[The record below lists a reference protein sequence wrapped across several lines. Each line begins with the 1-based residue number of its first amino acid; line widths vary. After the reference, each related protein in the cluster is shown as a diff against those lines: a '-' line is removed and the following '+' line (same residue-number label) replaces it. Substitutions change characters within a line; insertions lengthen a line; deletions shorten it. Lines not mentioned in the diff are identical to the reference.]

1 MLVVIVLLII
11 FAIVIFFAIGTKTE
25 QRNKIQ
31 QKEENCIFQRLKD
44 INDRIDELNR
54 LELEIY
60 KSYNMSSIPK
70 EEHEKIDCYKK
81 EVQELEKERYDL
93 TGQPTSTQL
102 KIGIGNDM
110 RDLWKRKHGIPT
122 QKEISK
128 QQEEQAA
135 KKNTHKIPWF
145 AVGMAIGALNN
156 AQTEQ
161 KKRERELRRREL
173 EQERREIERERRKKE
188 RERREIEARW
198 KRY

>member
-1 MLVVIVLLII
+1 MSKSNVSRSNYSFIDDICNSDFI
-11 FAIVIFFAIGTKTE
+11 FNWDKNRTE
-25 QRNKIQ
+25 NKAH

-81 EVQELEKERYDL
+81 EIEELEKERYDL

-156 AQTEQ
+156 A
-161 KKRERELRRREL
+161 
-173 EQERREIERERRKKE
+173 
-188 RERREIEARW
+188 
-198 KRY
+198 